1 MNEMQKERPVGA
13 FDNEG
18 NAIDDGQTVRV
29 NGEHIG
35 VIHVAGSGKFTIDGW
50 PDDQI
55 VRALD
60 VIKPLALNIDNIHP
74 MIKE

>member
-1 MNEMQKERPVGA
+1 MNEMQNEKLGGA

-29 NGEHIG
+29 NEEHIG

-50 PDDQI
+50 PEDQI
-55 VRALD
+55 IRTLD
-60 VIKPLALNIDNIHP
+60 VLEPLPLNIDNIHP